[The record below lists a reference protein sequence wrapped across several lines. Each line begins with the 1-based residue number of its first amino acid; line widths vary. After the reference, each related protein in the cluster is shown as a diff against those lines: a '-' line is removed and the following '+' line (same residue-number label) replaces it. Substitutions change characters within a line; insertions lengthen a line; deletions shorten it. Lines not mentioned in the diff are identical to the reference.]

1 MPLLKE
7 YVYVAPTAVVAD
19 EAEIGPGTKI
29 WHFAQVRAKARIGT
43 GCVIGTGAY
52 VDTGVTIGD
61 HCKIQNG
68 ANLYRGVVLEDGV
81 FVGPDVQFTNDRV
94 PRAINPDGSLKEE
107 DDWSVVPTRVGRGAS
122 IGANATI
129 ICGVTIGEWA
139 MVAAGAVVTRDVP
152 PYACVAGVPARVI
165 GRVCKCGRR
174 HGPGPGGEPRSS
186 CGGIR

>member
-29 WHFAQVRAKARIGT
+29 WHFAQVRAGARIGT

-52 VDTGVTIGD
+52 IDTGVTVGD

-186 CGGIR
+186 CGGIG